1 MQLLIAQPDHAERI
15 STFYRGI
22 HGPEFPHQELLD
34 GPTLSRLLRDGEVA
48 LVVATDERS
57 ILGCGL
63 SFPRAWNQSLEIGAL
78 SVDDVPERTQIA
90 KALFEG
96 LRRFGIKKFGVAFFR
111 AGNEVAFKRARE
123 IGATC
128 WGFRPTP
135 GSRDINTAELLMG
148 FGEIGGDAL
157 RIKPPP
163 NSVTQA
169 PFAQR
174 IIESL
179 GETDEDMPYPT
190 SFPVGAPRGTGS
202 VVISGRVWPTYHSRG
217 NYITIENSAGRFP
230 VEIIREFVDKV
241 REKGVTDIRMTV
253 PVNHEEEILE
263 LLDFG
268 FAPVSYLPGWFLRGA
283 HRFDCIELVAG
294 LPRIPRVTE
303 DFMAR
308 ATAKIVNELTP
319 KA

>member
-1 MQLLIAQPDHAERI
+1 
-15 STFYRGI
+15 
-22 HGPEFPHQELLD
+22 
-34 GPTLSRLLRDGEVA
+34 
-48 LVVATDERS
+48 
-57 ILGCGL
+57 
-63 SFPRAWNQSLEIGAL
+63 
-78 SVDDVPERTQIA
+78 
-90 KALFEG
+90 
-96 LRRFGIKKFGVAFFR
+96 
-111 AGNEVAFKRARE
+111 
-123 IGATC
+123 
-128 WGFRPTP
+128 
-135 GSRDINTAELLMG
+135 MG

>member
-1 MQLLIAQPDHAERI
+1 MQLILAKPDQAEHI
-15 STFYRGI
+15 SAFYRSI
-22 HGPEFPHQELLD
+22 HGTEFPHQELLD
-34 GPTLSRLLRDGEVA
+34 GPTLARLIQDGEVA
-48 LVVATDERS
+48 LIVAADGRR

-63 SFPRAWNQSLEIGAL
+63 SFPRDWNMSLEIGAL
-78 SVDDVPERTQIA
+78 SVEDVPERTQVA

-96 LRRFGIKKFGVAFFR
+96 LRRLGVKKFGIAFFR

-123 IGATC
+123 IGSMA
-128 WGFRPTP
+128 WGFRAVP
-135 GSRDINTAELLMG
+135 GSRSLQDAELLMG
-148 FGEIGGDAL
+148 FVEMGGDSF
-157 RIKPPP
+157 RVTPPS
-163 NSVTQA
+163 NAITNT
-169 PFAQR
+169 PFAKR

-179 GETDEDMPYPT
+179 GEAEEEMPYPT

-217 NYITIENSAGRFP
+217 NYITLENSAGRYP
-230 VEIIREFVDKV
+230 VAIIREFVDKV

-268 FAPVSYLPGWFLRGA
+268 FSPVSYLPGWYVRGP
-283 HRFDCIELVAG
+283 HRFDCMELVAG

-303 DFMAR
+303 DFMERAAAR
-308 ATAKIVNELTP
+308 VVAELTP
-319 KA
+319 A